1 MWKYRSAA
9 SDRYQILKD
18 FARENRKHPTQAEK
32 VLWLYLKNGTLETKL
47 LRQYIIGDYIV
58 DFLTPYYNIVL
69 EVDGGYHAERSQQES
84 DELRSCWLNSQGF
97 YVMRFK
103 NEEILTDPD
112 GSIERIKELINRIK
126 NK

>member
-1 MWKYRSAA
+1 M
-9 SDRYQILKD
+9 
-18 FARENRKHPTQAEK
+18 
-32 VLWLYLKNGTLETKL
+32 WLYLKNGTLETKL

-58 DFLTPYYNIVL
+58 DFLIPYYNIVL